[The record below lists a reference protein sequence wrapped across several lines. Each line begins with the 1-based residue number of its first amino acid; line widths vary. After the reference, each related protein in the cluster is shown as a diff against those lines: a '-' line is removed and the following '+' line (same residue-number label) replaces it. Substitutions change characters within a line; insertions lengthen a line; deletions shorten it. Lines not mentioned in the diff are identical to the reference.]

1 LPSRSHPAPI
11 QPVTTVKKR
20 RLASSGQTS
29 TTTSVVQHGGITK
42 PKQSKSRNGCIT
54 CKGKRLKCDES
65 KPTCEQCRKRNV
77 QCGGYTKAFKWRSF
91 EEANFTGKSGPK
103 PKKGRYSKLEMEMHA
118 LLIIHLPV
126 LPVSPPPPP
135 SPLRKV
141 SVQAQSHSSPSN
153 DSISETPNEFQHPP
167 LLSSNAFHEQ
177 YQTPARSTG
186 LHTAMSPHF
195 PNPND
200 YIPPSPV
207 QNVYHPQAYIDSYAL
222 TTLCNVR
229 SNSNDISQPRPIH
242 PPRHPHSFPS
252 GSPSLRDILL
262 PGTDMNSPPPPIEL
276 RPPQSPLPYMPS
288 GYTPPADSEMG
299 VEDDEDV
306 EEIVRSDEP
315 AMKAEYAQRGMTN
328 NWSLRLASASPSPS
342 ESSSSSTSS
351 AMDLWAQP
359 RLAANSKEMLLVQF
373 DRQTCGILSVKDG
386 PNENPWRTVL
396 WPMAHDS
403 KHLFHAIAAL
413 TAFHSSKVSPELRMD
428 GMRHMHK
435 SVTKLA
441 TSLHDMKFDGQTHG
455 NEIEAALAT
464 TLVLAFSESWD
475 RHVSTGIKH
484 LKGAKYFVN
493 QAVVQ
498 HQQAVQAGRS
508 NAQQS
513 HRLKFL
519 CNSFIYMDVIARLT
533 SLEEDDMDDLDN
545 VLATFNQP
553 FDDMSE
559 IDPLMGAASTLFPL
573 IGRVAAIVTRVRK
586 SETNSFIIIS
596 DAIELKRRIEQWQL
610 PKSANFEI
618 PEDPTSEVQHSL
630 QTAEAYRWA
639 TLLYLHEAV
648 PEIPSE
654 PATILASR
662 VLKYLATVPL
672 SSRAIIVQ
680 IFPLL
685 AASCEAVTQEDRRWV
700 SNRWG
705 AMSARMSIGNVDRC
719 FDVIKEVWD
728 RRDSFEAAKTERFL
742 RRQAARG
749 LGTNE
754 LSSANSM
761 RGTKRKSSD
770 ADSMDSDVFF
780 NDSLCWAPGSF
791 GGGSLSKRRAM
802 TDQNGL
808 PQAIQIADGSMTSS
822 TNMDVY
828 GATMMQPPQAPQ
840 PPQSPQPPMQPPWA
854 LRSPLALQSPMRKR
868 SNDTPLE
875 NMEAEYTVRGRLH
888 WIGVMKDFDWE
899 GDYFPLVS
907 GSNSGWR
914 HRRRKTL
921 LTSFSAAWVIYCP
934 VWLFWHLN
942 FFHCRFWSFRDCRFS
957 QASHL
962 VWPGKSRGLQYIAPV
977 LSRWSIW

>member
-1 LPSRSHPAPI
+1 
-11 QPVTTVKKR
+11 
-20 RLASSGQTS
+20 
-29 TTTSVVQHGGITK
+29 
-42 PKQSKSRNGCIT
+42 
-54 CKGKRLKCDES
+54 
-65 KPTCEQCRKRNV
+65 
-77 QCGGYTKAFKWRSF
+77 
-91 EEANFTGKSGPK
+91 
-103 PKKGRYSKLEMEMHA
+103 
-118 LLIIHLPV
+118 
-126 LPVSPPPPP
+126 
-135 SPLRKV
+135 
-141 SVQAQSHSSPSN
+141 
-153 DSISETPNEFQHPP
+153 
-167 LLSSNAFHEQ
+167 
-177 YQTPARSTG
+177 
-186 LHTAMSPHF
+186 
-195 PNPND
+195 
-200 YIPPSPV
+200 
-207 QNVYHPQAYIDSYAL
+207 
-222 TTLCNVR
+222 
-229 SNSNDISQPRPIH
+229 
-242 PPRHPHSFPS
+242 
-252 GSPSLRDILL
+252 
-262 PGTDMNSPPPPIEL
+262 
-276 RPPQSPLPYMPS
+276 MPS
-288 GYTPPADSEMG
+288 GYTPPADSDMV

-306 EEIVRSDEP
+306 EEIVRRDDP
-315 AMKAEYAQRGMTN
+315 AMNVDYPQRPLSN
-328 NWSLRLASASPSPS
+328 NWSFRLASASPSPS

-351 AMDLWAQP
+351 VTDLWAQP

-373 DRQTCGILSVKDG
+373 DSQTCGILSVKDG

-413 TAFHSSKVSPELRMD
+413 TAFHSSKASPELRMD

-441 TSLHDMKFDGQTHG
+441 TSLHEMKFDERTHG

-493 QAVVQ
+493 QAVVK

-508 NAQQS
+508 NAQQW

-553 FDDMSE
+553 FDNMSE

-586 SETNSFIIIS
+586 SDTNSFIIIS
-596 DAIELKRRIEQWQL
+596 DAIELKRRIEQWQ
-610 PKSANFEI
+610 PPASASFEI

-654 PATILASR
+654 PATILARR

-685 AASCEAVTQEDRRWV
+685 AASCEAVTQEDRQWV
-700 SNRWG
+700 RNRWG

-728 RRDSFEAAKTERFL
+728 RRDCFEAAKADRFL

-749 LGTNE
+749 LVTNE
-754 LSSANSM
+754 LYSANSVQ
-761 RGTKRKSSD
+761 GTKRKISEGD
-770 ADSMDSDVFF
+770 TTDSDMLF
-780 NDSLCWAPGSF
+780 NGSF
-791 GGGSLSKRRAM
+791 CSGPASFSGGSMSKRRVM

-808 PQAIQIADGSMTSS
+808 PQAIRIDDASMASS
-822 TNMDVY
+822 MNMDFY
-828 GATMMQPPQAPQ
+828 GTAMMQPPQPPQ
-840 PPQSPQPPMQPPWA
+840 PPIQ
-854 LRSPLALQSPMRKR
+854 SPLALQSPLRKR

-875 NMEAEYTVRGRLH
+875 NMEPEYTVRGRLH
-888 WIGVMKDFDWE
+888 WIGVMKDFKWE
-899 GDYFPLVS
+899 GKCFVS
-907 GSNSGWR
+907 VFACR
-914 HRRRKTL
+914 H
-921 LTSFSAAWVIYCP
+921 
-934 VWLFWHLN
+934 
-942 FFHCRFWSFRDCRFS
+942 
-957 QASHL
+957 
-962 VWPGKSRGLQYIAPV
+962 
-977 LSRWSIW
+977 